1 MSRRRICKALAACLV
16 LATLLSAFPAM
27 AAGTEAADSVY
38 RNGNIYTVDE
48 AFSKATAL
56 AIKGDRLVYVG
67 GEAGVEA
74 YIGPDTK
81 VVDLGGETVIPGLV
95 EGHMHVAGLGS
106 SLMNLDCFWM
116 PKQAIL
122 DLVKAAAEQ
131 AKPGEW
137 IQGRGWMNT
146 VWEDTSYPTKEELD
160 AVAPNNPVFLTRAC
174 GHMGW
179 ANSKAIELAGITPD
193 TPNPQGGEYLKN
205 ANGELLGCM
214 TDTAMNPIREL
225 IPELTVEQMQEGLLK
240 AQEQLFSYGLTSAM
254 DAGNS
259 IEVYN
264 EVFVPLYESG
274 ELKLRV
280 YGMISHTSA
289 AGETAEYLK
298 SHPID
303 NENYEPLYNN
313 HLSLRCVKMF
323 ADGSLGARSAA
334 MLEPYSDREGHIGD
348 YRYTQEQVNEV
359 VKVAYDAGYQI
370 ATHCIGDGANNQ
382 MINAYEAAIKANPRD
397 DHRLRIEHFQVVT
410 PEDIDRAL
418 ELGILTAMQFTHA
431 TSDLSMAED
440 RLGPERIQ
448 TAYAWRTVLD
458 KGGIIIGGSD
468 APVEMVNPFH
478 GLYAGVTRMTRA
490 GEPEGGWYANQ
501 KVTREEALRAF
512 TIWAAYGQ
520 FEEDLKG
527 SLEPGKLADFVVI
540 DRDYMTCPE
549 EEIKDIQALMT
560 VSGGEV
566 VYTKD
571 TSEPTILWQ
580 GKPVTLLSG
589 ALIEQPGTIY
599 ASASDLA
606 GNISAVLEQGEGT
619 VTVTC
624 GEQSA
629 ELPVKT
635 VNGADYVPVRAF
647 FEGIGY
653 AVTWCPDSRTVS
665 TSRMSTADTSEA
677 AAQPPVDEYSFQLGN
692 FDGTVG
698 AFCDVIMTGA
708 KELAFSDPFDPED
721 EPFLHPMW
729 RKSAR
734 DTV

>member
-95 EGHMHVAGLGS
+95 EGHMHVAGLGQQSDESGLLLDAQAGDFGS
-106 SLMNLDCFWM
+106 SQGGRRTGKARGMDPGPRLDEHSMGGHQLPYKGGVGRGC
-116 PKQAIL
+116 PKQPSIP
-122 DLVKAAAEQ
+122 D
-131 AKPGEW
+131 PGMRAYGLGQQ
-137 IQGRGWMNT
+137 QGHRVGW
-146 VWEDTSYPTKEELD
+146 
-160 AVAPNNPVFLTRAC
+160 
-174 GHMGW
+174 
-179 ANSKAIELAGITPD
+179 ITPD

-264 EVFVPLYESG
+264 GVFVPLYESG

-397 DHRLRIEHFQVVT
+397 DHRLRIEHFQIVA
-410 PEDIDRAL
+410 PADIDRAIS
-418 ELGILTAMQFTHA
+418 LGILPSMQTTHA
-431 TSDLSMAED
+431 TSDMLVAED
-440 RLGPERIQ
+440 RVGSERIKG
-448 TAYAWRTVLD
+448 AYAWRTILD
-458 KGGIIIGGSD
+458 KGSVIPNGSD
-468 APVEMVNPFH
+468 APVELVNPYH
-478 GLYAGVTRMTRA
+478 GIYAAVTRTNRL
-490 GEPEGGWYANQ
+490 GEPKGGWHIEEAM
-501 KVTREEALRAF
+501 TREEALRSF
-512 TIWAAYGQ
+512 TNWSAYAE
-520 FEEDLKG
+520 FNEDIKG
-527 SLEPGKLADFVVI
+527 SLEVGKLADFAVI
-540 DRDYMTCPE
+540 DRDLMTCPAE
-549 EEIKDIQALMT
+549 YIKDTQVLLT
-560 VSGGEV
+560 VSGGEEVYRKDASVPTVMWNGLVQSFNNKLV
-566 VYTKD
+566 V
-571 TSEPTILWQ
+571 EP
-580 GKPVTLLSG
+580 GKIWVPLNDIVNGISAEKRTEGSSVLVTLDGKS
-589 ALIEQPGTIY
+589 
-599 ASASDLA
+599 
-606 GNISAVLEQGEGT
+606 VK
-619 VTVTC
+619 
-624 GEQSA
+624 
-629 ELPVKT
+629 LPVKT
-635 VNGADYVPVRAF
+635 VDGVEYVAVRAL
-647 FEGIGY
+647 FEGLGRN
-653 AVTWCPDSRTVS
+653 VTWYAPSNCVS
-665 TSRMSTADTSEA
+665 IGW
-677 AAQPPVDEYSFQLGN
+677 L
-692 FDGTVG
+692 
-698 AFCDVIMTGA
+698 
-708 KELAFSDPFDPED
+708 K
-721 EPFLHPMW
+721 
-729 RKSAR
+729 
-734 DTV
+734 

>member
-259 IEVYN
+259 IEVT
-264 EVFVPLYESG
+264 
-274 ELKLRV
+274 
-280 YGMISHTSA
+280 TS
-289 AGETAEYLK
+289 T
-298 SHPID
+298 
-303 NENYEPLYNN
+303 
-313 HLSLRCVKMF
+313 
-323 ADGSLGARSAA
+323 
-334 MLEPYSDREGHIGD
+334 
-348 YRYTQEQVNEV
+348 
-359 VKVAYDAGYQI
+359 
-370 ATHCIGDGANNQ
+370 
-382 MINAYEAAIKANPRD
+382 
-397 DHRLRIEHFQVVT
+397 
-410 PEDIDRAL
+410 
-418 ELGILTAMQFTHA
+418 
-431 TSDLSMAED
+431 
-440 RLGPERIQ
+440 
-448 TAYAWRTVLD
+448 
-458 KGGIIIGGSD
+458 
-468 APVEMVNPFH
+468 
-478 GLYAGVTRMTRA
+478 
-490 GEPEGGWYANQ
+490 
-501 KVTREEALRAF
+501 
-512 TIWAAYGQ
+512 
-520 FEEDLKG
+520 
-527 SLEPGKLADFVVI
+527 
-540 DRDYMTCPE
+540 
-549 EEIKDIQALMT
+549 
-560 VSGGEV
+560 
-566 VYTKD
+566 
-571 TSEPTILWQ
+571 
-580 GKPVTLLSG
+580 
-589 ALIEQPGTIY
+589 
-599 ASASDLA
+599 
-606 GNISAVLEQGEGT
+606 
-619 VTVTC
+619 
-624 GEQSA
+624 
-629 ELPVKT
+629 
-635 VNGADYVPVRAF
+635 
-647 FEGIGY
+647 
-653 AVTWCPDSRTVS
+653 
-665 TSRMSTADTSEA
+665 
-677 AAQPPVDEYSFQLGN
+677 
-692 FDGTVG
+692 
-698 AFCDVIMTGA
+698 
-708 KELAFSDPFDPED
+708 
-721 EPFLHPMW
+721 
-729 RKSAR
+729 
-734 DTV
+734 

>member
-240 AQEQLFSYGLTSAM
+240 AARGNAESSNRALPPDDGAVLLPVGQRVRHFVFGLGRVLDVDLNKGAHVIQFDGMGTPR
-254 DAGNS
+254 S
-259 IEVYN
+259 I
-264 EVFVPLYESG
+264 
-274 ELKLRV
+274 
-280 YGMISHTSA
+280 
-289 AGETAEYLK
+289 
-298 SHPID
+298 
-303 NENYEPLYNN
+303 
-313 HLSLRCVKMF
+313 SLRAK
-323 ADGSLGARSAA
+323 
-334 MLEPYSDREGHIGD
+334 LEKS
-348 YRYTQEQVNEV
+348 
-359 VKVAYDAGYQI
+359 
-370 ATHCIGDGANNQ
+370 
-382 MINAYEAAIKANPRD
+382 
-397 DHRLRIEHFQVVT
+397 
-410 PEDIDRAL
+410 
-418 ELGILTAMQFTHA
+418 
-431 TSDLSMAED
+431 
-440 RLGPERIQ
+440 GP
-448 TAYAWRTVLD
+448 
-458 KGGIIIGGSD
+458 
-468 APVEMVNPFH
+468 
-478 GLYAGVTRMTRA
+478 
-490 GEPEGGWYANQ
+490 
-501 KVTREEALRAF
+501 
-512 TIWAAYGQ
+512 
-520 FEEDLKG
+520 
-527 SLEPGKLADFVVI
+527 
-540 DRDYMTCPE
+540 
-549 EEIKDIQALMT
+549 
-560 VSGGEV
+560 
-566 VYTKD
+566 
-571 TSEPTILWQ
+571 
-580 GKPVTLLSG
+580 
-589 ALIEQPGTIY
+589 
-599 ASASDLA
+599 
-606 GNISAVLEQGEGT
+606 
-619 VTVTC
+619 
-624 GEQSA
+624 
-629 ELPVKT
+629 
-635 VNGADYVPVRAF
+635 
-647 FEGIGY
+647 
-653 AVTWCPDSRTVS
+653 
-665 TSRMSTADTSEA
+665 
-677 AAQPPVDEYSFQLGN
+677 
-692 FDGTVG
+692 
-698 AFCDVIMTGA
+698 
-708 KELAFSDPFDPED
+708 
-721 EPFLHPMW
+721 
-729 RKSAR
+729 
-734 DTV
+734 